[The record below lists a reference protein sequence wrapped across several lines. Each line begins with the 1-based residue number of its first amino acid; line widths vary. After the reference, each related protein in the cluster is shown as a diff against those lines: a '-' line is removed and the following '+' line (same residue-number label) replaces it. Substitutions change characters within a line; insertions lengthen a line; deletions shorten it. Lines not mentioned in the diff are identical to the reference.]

1 MALGWLSKL
10 FTGGGSMQ
18 ALETG
23 ALAPRFTLKDADGKT
38 HSLAEALQRGPVL
51 LAFFKESCPVC
62 QFTFPFLERIHQG
75 LNGTGNARVWGIS
88 QDDARDTRDFAREQG
103 CTFPLLLDQEG
114 YTVSN
119 QYGLTNVP
127 TLFLIQPDGKIQV
140 SAVGFERKA
149 LETAA
154 AAFGQL
160 AGQPITV
167 FQPTDA
173 VPEYTPG

>member
-1 MALGWLSKL
+1 MDD
-10 FTGGGSMQ
+10 
-18 ALETG
+18 E
-23 ALAPRFTLKDADGKT
+23 R
-38 HSLAEALQRGPVL
+38 
-51 LAFFKESCPVC
+51 
-62 QFTFPFLERIHQG
+62 FLERIHQG
-75 LNGTGNARVWGIS
+75 LIGTGNARVWGIS

-127 TLFLIQPDGKIQV
+127 TLFLIQPDGKIHV

-154 AAFGQL
+154 AEFGQR
-160 AGQPITV
+160 AGNVITV
-167 FQPTDA
+167 FQPTDT
-173 VPEYTPG
+173 VPEYKPG